1 MSTAI
6 HSGKAKPGQ
15 RARLPSTGP
24 LATRERKTPDAH
36 SDKKTS
42 ANQPTPFGKIPAEK
56 TDQTITRPIVKASAG
71 ARILEGAHL
80 LAMAMRSYAAQLH
93 RGTEEKAGRHTS
105 TFLEAYSFLISA
117 VPKKN
122 RLDLLMQM
130 RRGIDEVAR
139 TELNVT
145 LGESAANDEAGRV
158 GTADFMAGLEQ
169 QEQEQRE
176 KDISS
181 ERLLPGAAM
190 RARLQVSPQAL
201 SAALKAKRMFVMQG
215 PSGEYVYPAFFADS
229 AYDRRVLEK
238 VSKALG
244 DLPGAAKWDFFMSP
258 RVSLA
263 GKTPLNALAK
273 GKVDEVMAAA
283 DAFREQ

>member
-15 RARLPSTGP
+15 RPKLPSTAA
-24 LATRERKTPDAH
+24 LATREQMTSDSIA
-36 SDKKTS
+36 DKKTS
-42 ANQPTPFGKIPAEK
+42 TGQRTPGGKTLAAK
-56 TDQTITRPIVKASAG
+56 AHQAGTRPVLKASAG
-71 ARILEGAHL
+71 ARLLEGAHL
-80 LAMAMRSYAAQLH
+80 LTVAMRSYATKLPDAD
-93 RGTEEKAGRHTS
+93 EKPGRHTS

-117 VPKKN
+117 VPRKN
-122 RLDLLMQM
+122 RLDLLRQM

-139 TELNVT
+139 TELNVS
-145 LGESAANDEAGRV
+145 LAESAANDEAGRV
-158 GTADFMAGLEQ
+158 STADFMAGLER

-181 ERLLPGAAM
+181 GRLLSGAAM

-258 RVSLA
+258 RVTLA

-273 GKVDEVMAAA
+273 GRVDEVLAAA